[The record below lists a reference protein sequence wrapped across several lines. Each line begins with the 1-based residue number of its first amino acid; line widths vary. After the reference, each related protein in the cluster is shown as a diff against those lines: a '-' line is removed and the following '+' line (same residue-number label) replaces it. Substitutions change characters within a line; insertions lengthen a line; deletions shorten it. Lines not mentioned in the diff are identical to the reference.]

1 MGIVDDGIVTKPLP
15 APERIKNLLGQERLL
30 APLKIR
36 CRSISK
42 MADQDQFSPINPV
55 AVEAEEPTALSPSP
69 ASKPLDAEGHQE
81 RFNWTEPRRPRFQL
95 TTRRCCGGG
104 GGASHA
110 LRERIA
116 VRAPTTPPPTVRDP

>member
-42 MADQDQFSPINPV
+42 D
-55 AVEAEEPTALSPSP
+55 
-69 ASKPLDAEGHQE
+69 G
-81 RFNWTEPRRPRFQL
+81 
-95 TTRRCCGGG
+95 
-104 GGASHA
+104 
-110 LRERIA
+110 
-116 VRAPTTPPPTVRDP
+116 